1 LTRATGNRKTRE
13 TARTLRIDYA
23 GGRYRVINCGN
34 YRRNLFL
41 EKGAAEAFERAL
53 GEAAQ
58 RFGWKVHV

>member
-1 LTRATGNRKTRE
+1 M
-13 TARTLRIDYA
+13 ARTLRIDYA
-23 GGRYRVINCGN
+23 GGRYRVINRGN

-58 RFGWKVHV
+58 RFGSKVHA